1 MKLSLPTLAALVA
14 AVLAKDK
21 NTYQPKFSTISPDL
35 TEIEAAAAT
44 AVSNH
49 YTSPKVPG
57 CFFDNYYQ
65 IWLENTDYDKAFEQ
79 EDLAWLRTQGITL
92 DNYWSLTHPSEPNYV
107 GVVGGD
113 YFGINNDDFFRV
125 PSNVSTVVD
134 LLESKGISW
143 SEYQEHLPYT
153 GFEGFNFSRQTD
165 YAKDYVRKHNP
176 LVIYDSVVENESRLR
191 NIKNFTEFDRDL
203 KAKELPQW
211 TFITPNMTNDAH
223 DTDIDWAGR
232 WVARWLKPLLSNEE
246 FMKNSLVIL
255 TFDENHTKPLE
266 NKVLAILFGGAVPD
280 HLKGTT
286 DSTYYSHYSNIA
298 TVQANWG
305 LDHLGR
311 FDTVANPFKLVADS
325 LNISIVDHDTTGQ
338 YNNKSVVGY
347 FNDERVSIPA
357 PNASAIGLV
366 GNTIFPPIAKLWG
379 TEGDIPNIIKP
390 AAGQCG
396 KVVED
401 VQKPTNVTQE
411 KPSNA
416 TNQEVIK
423 STESSKAGFNS
434 TASVVNVVPVVHQ
447 TTTIEGA
454 YVTVYTSDCL
464 TTSVD
469 ETGKTVTTH
478 VLKTVTSTV
487 CHKCEHNYVSSV
499 AASSAPASSASA
511 SAPVPS
517 TTVAAQGT
525 VTKVVTTI
533 NTTISKV
540 AESQPESSK
549 AETAETPTTKAQS
562 APKAEV
568 FSKPAESSKP
578 VESPKPAPVVPSK
591 APVESPAA
599 ESPKATPSASKA
611 SSPAGS
617 AVPRTPIVPVV
628 QPSQAQQSTPAVAQ
642 ANGAD
647 KATLGA
653 LALLPLLSLFWWIS
667 EAS

>member
-65 IWLENTDYDKAFEQ
+65 IWLENTDYEKAFEQ

-487 CHKCEHNYVSSV
+487 CHKCEHNYVSSA

-517 TTVAAQGT
+517 TT
-525 VTKVVTTI
+525 
-533 NTTISKV
+533 
-540 AESQPESSK
+540 
-549 AETAETPTTKAQS
+549 
-562 APKAEV
+562 
-568 FSKPAESSKP
+568 PAESSKP

-617 AVPRTPIVPVV
+617 AVPGTPIVPVV

-653 LALLPLLSLFWWIS
+653 LALLPLLSLF
-667 EAS
+667 

>member
-65 IWLENTDYDKAFEQ
+65 IWLENTDYEKAFEQ

-517 TTVAAQGT
+517 TT
-525 VTKVVTTI
+525 
-533 NTTISKV
+533 
-540 AESQPESSK
+540 
-549 AETAETPTTKAQS
+549 
-562 APKAEV
+562 
-568 FSKPAESSKP
+568 PAESSKP

-617 AVPRTPIVPVV
+617 AVPGTPIVPVV

-653 LALLPLLSLFWWIS
+653 LALLPLLSLF
-667 EAS
+667 

>member
-1 MKLSLPTLAALVA
+1 MQFSLATLAALAVA
-14 AVLAKDK
+14 VMAAKK
-21 NTYQPKFSTISPDL
+21 NEFEPKFSTISPDL

-65 IWLENTDYDKAFEQ
+65 IWLENTDYEKAFEQ

-113 YFGINNDDFFRV
+113 YFGINNDDFFRI

-134 LLESKGISW
+134 LLEDRGISW

-153 GFEGFNFSRQTD
+153 GFQGFNFSRQTD

-176 LVIYDSVVENESRLR
+176 LIIYDSIVDDESRIR

-203 KAKELPQW
+203 AAKQLPQW

-223 DTDIDWAGR
+223 DTDIDFAGR

-266 NKVLAILFGGAVPD
+266 NKVLAILFGGAVPE

-286 DSTYYSHYSNIA
+286 DSTYYNHYSNIA

-311 FDTVANPFKLVADS
+311 GDAVSNPFKVVADS
-325 LNISIVDHDTTGQ
+325 LNIPIVDHDTTGQ
-338 YNNKSVVGY
+338 YNNKSVKGY
-347 FNDERVSIPA
+347 FNDERVPIPA
-357 PNASAIGLV
+357 PNASIVGLV
-366 GNTIFPPIAKLWG
+366 GNTIFPPIAKVWG
-379 TEGDIPNIIKP
+379 QEADIPKISKP
-390 AAGQCG
+390 AGQCG
-396 KVVED
+396 KIVVPKNATE
-401 VQKPTNVTQE
+401 E
-411 KPSNA
+411 KPANVSQA
-416 TNQEVIK
+416 AVQTPV
-423 STESSKAGFNS
+423 SSKVGFNS
-434 TASVVNVVPVVHQ
+434 TAHSVVHE

-464 TTSVD
+464 TTSVN
-469 ETGKTVTTH
+469 EVGKTVT
-478 VLKTVTSTV
+478 VNVPKTVTSTV
-487 CHKCEHNYVSSV
+487 CPKCEHKSAVSNAVSTAAETPAAETSV
-499 AASSAPASSASA
+499 VETPAAETKVVSTVKTTVSKPAPAASSAPASSAPVSKPA
-511 SAPVPS
+511 SSAPASKP
-517 TTVAAQGT
+517 AAT
-525 VTKVVTTI
+525 PAPAPAASSAPA
-533 NTTISKV
+533 SKP
-540 AESQPESSK
+540 APAPASSK
-549 AETAETPTTKAQS
+549 PDSSAETATK
-562 APKAEV
+562 
-568 FSKPAESSKP
+568 
-578 VESPKPAPVVPSK
+578 
-591 APVESPAA
+591 
-599 ESPKATPSASKA
+599 TPS
-611 SSPAGS
+611 AGS
-617 AVPRTPIVPVV
+617 AVPGTPLAPV

-642 ANGAD
+642 ANEATQL
-647 KATLGA
+647 TLGA
-653 LALLPLLSLFWWIS
+653 LALLPLLSLF
-667 EAS
+667 